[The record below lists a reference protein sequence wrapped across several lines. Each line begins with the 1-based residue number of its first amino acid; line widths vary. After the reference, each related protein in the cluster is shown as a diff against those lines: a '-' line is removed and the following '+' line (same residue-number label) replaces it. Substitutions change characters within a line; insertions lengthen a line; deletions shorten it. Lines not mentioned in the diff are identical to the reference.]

1 MSSPAPVCG
10 WIVRHSRHLLATRG
24 HGTCDLTAF
33 AARALAESGVIE
45 STLTGRLF
53 YCFIKDH

>member
-1 MSSPAPVCG
+1 MSSPAPVSG

-24 HGTCDLTAF
+24 HGTCDLTAV

-45 STLTGRLF
+45 STLTGR
-53 YCFIKDH
+53 